1 MKEIDWANVAIE
13 GAPLPKAL
21 RPITQEVIRDLFEAG
36 VDYKNG
42 NFYIAGTEEKTMTE
56 ASIEF
61 VSSAISSLVIGKYEE
76 QLKAAFKDTDPAY
89 TKQIVEQ
96 FVKFGNEY
104 IKEIL
109 SNGLVEK
116 YKAYKEKKEAEQK
129 NKQE

>member
-1 MKEIDWANVAIE
+1 M
-13 GAPLPKAL
+13 
-21 RPITQEVIRDLFEAG
+21 RDLFKAG
-36 VDYKNG
+36 VDFKNG
-42 NFYIAGTEEKTMTE
+42 KLTNVLDGSKDGTEEKIE
-56 ASIEF
+56 A

-89 TKQIVEQ
+89 MKQIVEQ

-104 IKEIL
+104 MKEIL
-109 SNGLVEK
+109 SNGMVEE

>member
-1 MKEIDWANVAIE
+1 M
-13 GAPLPKAL
+13 
-21 RPITQEVIRDLFEAG
+21 
-36 VDYKNG
+36 DYKNG
-42 NFYIAGTEEKTMTE
+42 NFYIAGTEEKTITE

-61 VSSAISSLVIGKYEE
+61 FSSALSSLVIGKYEK
-76 QLKAAFKDTDPAY
+76 QLKSAFKDTDPKY
-89 TKQIVEQ
+89 TKEIIEQ

-116 YKAYKEKKEAEQK
+116 YKAYKENKEAEQK